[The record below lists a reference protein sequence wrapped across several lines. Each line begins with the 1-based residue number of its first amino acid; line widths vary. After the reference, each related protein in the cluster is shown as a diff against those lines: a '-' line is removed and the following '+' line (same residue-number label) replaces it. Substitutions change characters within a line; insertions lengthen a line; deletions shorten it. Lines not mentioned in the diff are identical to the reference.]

1 MGEQGERP
9 VHASSAGEEFLP
21 RVAGALA
28 RISVRW
34 VPDSLSIACLLTL
47 LAFALALTVGGASP
61 GEALRAWGGGFW
73 SLLAFSMQIVV
84 VIFAGYVVAVS
95 PAVTR
100 GLEAAAALPRTPRQA
115 VAFTAAAS
123 MILCWLNWGVGLIAA
138 AMLVRAM
145 GRRHPRADYRL
156 LVAAAYLGMGTT
168 WHAGP
173 SGSVPLLLATPG
185 SFMVKDGLI
194 AAPIPLTETIFTVP
208 NLTLMALGLVL
219 FPTLAVLLHPRD
231 DRAVITPP
239 EAIEA
244 LARFEAPRRP
254 EAPSPAERL
263 MHGAWL
269 NRLVGGI
276 GLAYVGVEAAH
287 GSFTLTLDTV
297 NLVFLCL
304 GIFLHPSPA
313 AVLKASEEAARSLH
327 GVVLQF
333 PLYAGIYGVMKGTAL
348 AGLLAKGFIAVA
360 STATYP
366 AIVFWYSA
374 ALNYVV
380 PSGGGKWAIEALYV
394 LDAGRALDVPVRH
407 VAMAYAYG
415 DMATNLIQPFWA
427 IPLLGVS
434 RLEFRD
440 ILGYEVLLF
449 LAYATVVSGALL
461 LGLV

>member
-1 MGEQGERP
+1 
-9 VHASSAGEEFLP
+9 
-21 RVAGALA
+21 VA
-28 RISVRW
+28 VRW
-34 VPDSLSIACLLTL
+34 VPDSLSIACLLTFL
-47 LAFALALTVGGASP
+47 TFALAIALGGATP
-61 GEALRAWGGGFW
+61 AEAVRAWGEGVWG
-73 SLLAFSMQIVV
+73 LLAFSMQIVV

-100 GLEAAAALPRTPRQA
+100 GLDVAARLPRTATQA

-123 MILCWLNWGVGLIAA
+123 MLLCWLNWGVGLITA
-138 AMLVRAM
+138 AMLVRAV
-145 GRRHPRADYRL
+145 GRRHPDADYRL

-185 SFMVKDGLI
+185 SFMVRDGLI
-194 AAPIPLTETIFTVP
+194 AAPIPLAQTIFTGS
-208 NLTLMALGLVL
+208 NLGLMAVALVL
-219 FPTLAVLLHPRD
+219 FPALAVRLHPASG
-231 DRAVITPP
+231 RAVTAP
-239 EAIEA
+239 ASALDA
-244 LARFEAPRRP
+244 LARFEPPSRP
-254 EAPSPAERL
+254 ASPTPAERL
-263 MHGAWL
+263 MHSGLL
-269 NRLVGGI
+269 NRAI
-276 GLAYVGVEAAH
+276 GSIGMAYVALAVAG
-287 GSFTLTLDTV
+287 GTFDLTLDTV

-304 GIFLHPSPA
+304 GILLHRSPA
-313 AVLKASEEAARSLH
+313 AVLAASEEAARSLH

-333 PLYAGIYGVMKGTAL
+333 PLYAGMYGVMKGTAL
-348 AGLLAKGFIAVA
+348 AGLLAKAFAAVA
-360 STATYP
+360 TTATYP
-366 AIVFWYSA
+366 FVVFWYSA

-394 LDAGRALDVPVRH
+394 LEAGRALGVPVTK

-427 IPLLGVS
+427 IPLLGVA

-449 LAYATVVSGALL
+449 GAYAALLGLALL

>member
-1 MGEQGERP
+1 MAERR
-9 VHASSAGEEFLP
+9 ELLP
-21 RVAGALA
+21 RLAEALA
-28 RISVRW
+28 RLSVRW

-47 LAFALALTVGGASP
+47 LTFGLALSLGGAS
-61 GEALRAWGGGFW
+61 LDQTVRAWGDGLW
-73 SLLAFSMQIVV
+73 SLLAFSMQIAV

-100 GLEAAAALPRTPRQA
+100 LLEGAAGLPRTPRQA
-115 VAFTAAAS
+115 VGFTAAAS
-123 MILCWLNWGVGLIAA
+123 MVLCWLNWGVGLIAA
-138 AMLVRAM
+138 AMLVRTVA
-145 GRRHPRADYRL
+145 RRHPGADYRL

-185 SFMVKDGLI
+185 SFMVRDGLI
-194 AAPIPLTETIFTVP
+194 ASPLPLGATIFTAP
-208 NLTLMALGLVL
+208 NLVLVGLGLLL
-219 FPTLAVLLHPRD
+219 FPALAVRLHPPPAQ
-231 DRAVITPP
+231 AVAAPP
-239 EAIEA
+239 EALRA
-244 LARFEAPRRP
+244 LGRFEAPRRP
-254 EAPSPAERL
+254 ESPSPAERL
-263 MHGAWL
+263 MHSGVL
-269 NRLVGGI
+269 NRLVGGL
-276 GLAYVGVEAAH
+276 GLAYVVLEA
-287 GSFTLTLDTV
+287 GRGTFTLTLDTV

-304 GIFLHPSPA
+304 GVFLHASPA

-348 AGLLAKGFIAVA
+348 AGLLARAFIAVA

-366 AIVFWYSA
+366 FVVFWYSA

-394 LDAGRALDVPVRH
+394 LQAGHALHVPVTK

-415 DMATNLIQPFWA
+415 DMATNLVQPFWA
-427 IPLLGVS
+427 IPLLGVA

-440 ILGYEVLLF
+440 ILGYEILLF
-449 LAYATVVSGALL
+449 LAYSALLSAALL

>member
-1 MGEQGERP
+1 
-9 VHASSAGEEFLP
+9 VTEETEGATRKRLP
-21 RVAGALA
+21 GAPLSRVAEALA
-28 RISVRW
+28 RVSMRW

-47 LAFALALTVGGASP
+47 LALAMALTVGGASP
-61 GEALRAWGGGFW
+61 REAVQAWGGGVW

-95 PAVTR
+95 PVVTR
-100 GLEAAAALPRTPRQA
+100 CLEAVALAPRTPRQA

-138 AMLVRAM
+138 AMLVRAV

-173 SGSVPLLLATPG
+173 SGSVPLLLATPD
-185 SFMVKDGLI
+185 SFMVRDGLI
-194 AAPIPLTETIFTVP
+194 ASPIRLGETIFTGS
-208 NLTLMALGLVL
+208 NLGLMALGLLL
-219 FPTLAVLLHPRD
+219 FPALAVLLHPPA
-231 DRAVITPP
+231 DRSVATPP

-244 LARFEAPRRP
+244 LARFEPPRRP
-254 EAPSPAERL
+254 EAPSPADRL
-263 MHGAWL
+263 IHSGWL
-269 NRLVGGI
+269 NRLVGGL
-276 GLAYVGVEAAH
+276 GLAYVAVEAGR
-287 GSFTLTLDTV
+287 GSFDLTLDSV

-304 GIFLHPSPA
+304 GIVLHPSPA
-313 AVLKASEEAARSLH
+313 AVVKASEEAARSLH

-333 PLYAGIYGVMKGTAL
+333 PLYGGIYGVMKGTAL
-348 AGLLAKGFIAVA
+348 AGLLAKAFLAVA

-366 AIVFWYSA
+366 LVVFWYSA
-374 ALNYVV
+374 VLNYFV
-380 PSGGGKWAIEALYV
+380 PSGGGKWAIEAVYV
-394 LDAGRALDVPVRH
+394 LDAGRALNVPVGH

-427 IPLLGVS
+427 IPLLGVA
-434 RLEFRD
+434 RLEFRE

-449 LAYATVVSGALL
+449 LAYAAVVSGALL
-461 LGLV
+461 LRLA

>member
-1 MGEQGERP
+1 MAERR
-9 VHASSAGEEFLP
+9 ELLP
-21 RVAGALA
+21 RLAEALA
-28 RISVRW
+28 RVSVRW
-34 VPDSLSIACLLTL
+34 VPDSLSIACVLTL
-47 LAFALALTVGGASP
+47 LTFVLALAVGGASLSQ
-61 GEALRAWGGGFW
+61 AIRAWGDGLW

-100 GLEAAAALPRTPRQA
+100 GLDVAARLPRSAGQA
-115 VAFTAAAS
+115 VLFTASAS
-123 MILCWLNWGVGLIAA
+123 MVLCWLNWGMGLITA
-138 AMLVRAM
+138 AMLVRAV

-156 LVAAAYLGMGTT
+156 LVAAAYLGMGTS

-173 SGSVPLLLATPG
+173 SGSVPLLLATPD
-185 SFMVKDGLI
+185 SFMVRDGLI
-194 AAPIPLTETIFTVP
+194 AAPIPLAQTIFTAP
-208 NLTLMALGLVL
+208 NLILMAVALIVFPVL
-219 FPTLAVLLHPRD
+219 AARLHPSE
-231 DRAVITPP
+231 DRAVAAP
-239 EAIEA
+239 AAA
-244 LARFEAPRRP
+244 LDAFARFEPPSRP
-254 EAPSPAERL
+254 QAPSPAERL
-263 MHGAWL
+263 MHSGLL

-276 GLAYVGVEAAH
+276 GIAYVALEVGR
-287 GSFTLTLDTV
+287 GSFDLTLDTV

-304 GIFLHPSPA
+304 GILLHPSPA
-313 AVLKASEEAARSLH
+313 AVLKAAEDAARSLH

-348 AGLLAKGFIAVA
+348 AGLLAKAFIAVA

-366 AIVFWYSA
+366 FVVFWYSA

-394 LDAGRALDVPVRH
+394 LEAGRALDVPVAA

-427 IPLLGVS
+427 IPLLGVA

-449 LAYATVVSGALL
+449 LAYAFVLSGALL
-461 LGLV
+461 LGIV